1 MDVAINRN
9 RVKRT
14 ELGTIGVYY
23 EHSTFTYVYNHSIY
37 NLKNHAN
44 IAQLKFSGRYD

>member
-1 MDVAINRN
+1 MDAAINSYRL
-9 RVKRT
+9 KGI
-14 ELGTIGVYY
+14 ELGTVAVYY

-37 NLKNHAN
+37 KLKNHAN